1 MIKVAIN
8 TVSFRTPHLRRAV
21 VHNDRVLNL
30 EEYVLEPPI

>member
-21 VHNDRVLNL
+21 VHYNSTKKFGFMF
-30 EEYVLEPPI
+30 